1 MDSEKFFDVWKPNN
15 SGKLKLFVRRSNC
28 FEKSINK
35 LQRFRVQIRE
45 WLGSSDV
52 IKMRD
57 KLEEA
62 RKSIEGNMHKFKDFE
77 RHLKTKA
84 YSTFAL
90 AKDEEEED
98 VMTAEAREHH
108 NWLME
113 QITLLNDQID
123 GYEADMEARLANNA
137 KADCSELKGWVEKHR
152 WHIEKLEQ
160 LLRALANDK
169 VLRTLC
175 TIGSFPF

>member
-1 MDSEKFFDVWKPNN
+1 
-15 SGKLKLFVRRSNC
+15 
-28 FEKSINK
+28 
-35 LQRFRVQIRE
+35 
-45 WLGSSDV
+45 
-52 IKMRD
+52 
-57 KLEEA
+57 
-62 RKSIEGNMHKFKDFE
+62 
-77 RHLKTKA
+77 
-84 YSTFAL
+84 
-90 AKDEEEED
+90 
-98 VMTAEAREHH
+98 MTAEAREHH